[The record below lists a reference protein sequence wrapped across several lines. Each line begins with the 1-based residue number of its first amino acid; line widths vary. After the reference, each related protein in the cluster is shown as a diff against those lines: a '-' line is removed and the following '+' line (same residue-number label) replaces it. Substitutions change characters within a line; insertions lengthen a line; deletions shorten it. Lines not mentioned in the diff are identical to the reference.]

1 MSQTSRPM
9 QVAPNSAILPLKYP
23 QSVAVFDTYEDAQK
37 AVDYLA
43 DERFPVQNLAIV
55 GTDLKLVERV
65 LGRRGWPQVVA
76 SGALSGV
83 GTGLIVGLFMV
94 LLYPNLTLGVALLGG
109 LIIGIAMGLLSA
121 AMAHASTRGQ
131 RDFSSVTA
139 TVATRYEVLGEHNV
153 VQRAREMLAAMPGA
167 RAAAFGGSGFSGTIT
182 GGPGGTPPSGPGQQG
197 YPPQSYQGQS
207 YQQPYP
213 QQPYPSQP
221 YPPQAY
227 QQQPYPEQ
235 PYQQAGSEP
244 YQVGQSYPPP
254 GGPQQPAAP
263 DQTAAPGG
271 SASGRGHDEPGAS
284 GR

>member
-9 QVAPNSAILPLKYP
+9 QVAPNSTILPLKYP

-37 AVDYLA
+37 AVDFLA

-83 GTGLIVGLFMV
+83 GTGLLVGLFMV

-109 LIIGIAMGLLSA
+109 LVIGVAMGLLSA
-121 AMAHASTRGQ
+121 AMAHASTKGQ

-153 VQRAREMLAAMPGA
+153 VQKAREMLGSMPGA
-167 RAAAFGGSGFSGTIT
+167 RAAAFGNSAFSGTISS
-182 GGPGGTPPSGPGQQG
+182 GLSTPASPQASPG
-197 YPPQSYQGQS
+197 YPA
-207 YQQPYP
+207 QPYG
-213 QQPYPSQP
+213 SQ
-221 YPPQAY
+221 
-227 QQQPYPEQ
+227 
-235 PYQQAGSEP
+235 
-244 YQVGQSYPPP
+244 YPPP
-254 GGPQQPAAP
+254 GGQYPPSGQAYPASDQQPQYPPPPYPGQQAGPDYQQPAYP
-263 DQTAAPGG
+263 QPEGDRQGQPRPPEGG
-271 SASGRGHDEPGAS
+271 DEEARSARPADE
-284 GR
+284 

>member
-83 GTGLIVGLFMV
+83 GTGLLVGLFMV

-109 LIIGIAMGLLSA
+109 LVIGIAMGLLSA
-121 AMAHASTRGQ
+121 TMAHASTKGQ

-153 VQRAREMLAAMPGA
+153 VQKAREMLAAMPGA
-167 RAAAFGGSGFSGTIT
+167 RAAAFGGGAGFGGTIST
-182 GGPGGTPPSGPGQQG
+182 GLSTPASAQPAPTG
-197 YPPQSYQGQS
+197 YPQQPS
-207 YQQPYP
+207 QQPYP
-213 QQPYPSQP
+213 GQYPPPGPDQYSQQQYSQQP
-221 YPPQAY
+221 Y
-227 QQQPYPEQ
+227 QQQPYQYSPPGSAQPGPQRPGDQPDSGAGQRGPDGGEQ
-235 PYQQAGSEP
+235 N
-244 YQVGQSYPPP
+244 YPPAP
-254 GGPQQPAAP
+254 PA
-263 DQTAAPGG
+263 G
-271 SASGRGHDEPGAS
+271 E
-284 GR
+284 

>member
-23 QSVAVFDTYEDAQK
+23 QSVAVFDTYEEAQK

-83 GTGLIVGLFMV
+83 GTGLIVGLFML

-109 LIIGIAMGLLSA
+109 LVIGVAMGLLSA
-121 AMAHASTRGQ
+121 SMAHASTRGQ

-153 VQRAREMLAAMPGA
+153 VQHAREVLATMPGA
-167 RAAAFGGSGFSGTIT
+167 RAVAFGGGVFGGTVP
-182 GGPGGTPPSGPGQQG
+182 GGPGAAPPAGPGQQG
-197 YPPQSYQGQS
+197 YPPP
-207 YQQPYP
+207 YQQPSGQPGYPPAGPGQQPGQSPQEP
-213 QQPYPSQP
+213 QQGGDDTARPY
-221 YPPQAY
+221 
-227 QQQPYPEQ
+227 
-235 PYQQAGSEP
+235 
-244 YQVGQSYPPP
+244 
-254 GGPQQPAAP
+254 
-263 DQTAAPGG
+263 TT
-271 SASGRGHDEPGAS
+271 GR
-284 GR
+284 

>member
-83 GTGLIVGLFMV
+83 GTGLLVGLFMV
-94 LLYPNLTLGVALLGG
+94 LLYPSLTLGVALLGG
-109 LIIGIAMGLLSA
+109 LVIGIAMGLLSA
-121 AMAHASTRGQ
+121 TMAHASTRGQ

-153 VQRAREMLAAMPGA
+153 VQKAREMLAAMPAA
-167 RAAAFGGSGFSGTIT
+167 RAAAFGGGSFSGTIST
-182 GGPGGTPPSGPGQQG
+182 GLSSAPPPAPSQPAYPPSG
-197 YPPQSYQGQS
+197 
-207 YQQPYP
+207 
-213 QQPYPSQP
+213 
-221 YPPQAY
+221 A
-227 QQQPYPEQ
+227 
-235 PYQQAGSEP
+235 
-244 YQVGQSYPPP
+244 
-254 GGPQQPAAP
+254 PQQPASGQPAYP
-263 DQTAAPGG
+263 PPYQYTPGYQQPEYPRQGYQQPEYPPAPGQG
-271 SASGRGHDEPGAS
+271 GRPQGDDVPPAPPTGE
-284 GR
+284 

>member
-83 GTGLIVGLFMV
+83 GTGLIVGLFMM

-109 LIIGIAMGLLSA
+109 LVIGVAMGLLSA
-121 AMAHASTRGQ
+121 AMAHSSTRGQ

-153 VQRAREMLAAMPGA
+153 VQKAREMLAGMPGG
-167 RAAAFGGSGFSGTIT
+167 RAAAFSGGAFGGTIS
-182 GGPGGTPPSGPGQQG
+182 GGLGAPSSGQQPYQQPPAYPTYPPQSGQQG
-197 YPPQSYQGQS
+197 YPPQSGQQG
-207 YQQPYP
+207 
-213 QQPYPSQP
+213 
-221 YPPQAY
+221 
-227 QQQPYPEQ
+227 
-235 PYQQAGSEP
+235 
-244 YQVGQSYPPP
+244 YPPP
-254 GGPQQPAAP
+254 AAGQSPQEPQQ
-263 DQTAAPGG
+263 GG
-271 SASGRGHDEPGAS
+271 DDDVRPYTTGR
-284 GR
+284 